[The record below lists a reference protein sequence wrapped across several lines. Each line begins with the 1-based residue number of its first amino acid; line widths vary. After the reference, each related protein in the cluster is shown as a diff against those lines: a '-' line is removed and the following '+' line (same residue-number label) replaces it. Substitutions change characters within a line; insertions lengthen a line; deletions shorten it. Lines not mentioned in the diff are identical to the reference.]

1 MRGTCQFCRFP
12 GRSRHSP
19 REVGPR
25 GYSKSPAWHQ
35 HQSGLGSKG
44 YSAWLMFQSAA
55 DTAQEES
62 VRESSFDII
71 SWTGLI
77 HTLTVKLLVF
87 LTFPPHTNMNVADRL
102 SHASVPSKLTE
113 ASIPFADKTLSLEFC
128 QGKTTLKRVLFIG
141 SQASSRITEEN
152 LKI

>member
-1 MRGTCQFCRFP
+1 
-12 GRSRHSP
+12 
-19 REVGPR
+19 
-25 GYSKSPAWHQ
+25 
-35 HQSGLGSKG
+35 
-44 YSAWLMFQSAA
+44 MFQSAA

-87 LTFPPHTNMNVADRL
+87 LTFPLHTNMNVADRL
-102 SHASVPSKLTE
+102 SHASVPSKSTE

-128 QGKTTLKRVLFIG
+128 
-141 SQASSRITEEN
+141 
-152 LKI
+152 